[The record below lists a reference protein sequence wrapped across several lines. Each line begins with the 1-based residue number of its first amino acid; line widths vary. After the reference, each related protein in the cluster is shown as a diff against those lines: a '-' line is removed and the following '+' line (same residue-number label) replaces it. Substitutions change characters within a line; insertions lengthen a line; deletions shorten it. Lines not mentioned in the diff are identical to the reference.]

1 MIKNVIKRDGSIEP
15 FQSEKLNLWAEWA
28 AGSGVDWSSVTI
40 GAYKKCHDNC
50 TTADIQQ
57 ALISECIDRA
67 TSGHLKMAGRLY
79 ISDMYKNIFGGI
91 DKIPTLKAMYHTMT
105 LKGLWA
111 NMSYSDEE
119 LDYLETIIDHSIDFS
134 YIYSQLKQLVGKYGI
149 SDRTTGEYFET
160 PQFTYMRFCMGSM
173 NNTKREDRLNHIKN
187 LYYLISNNKINA
199 PTPYVLNFGTGYLGL
214 ASCALYTAHD
224 DLLSLSAGDHIAYM
238 MTAASSGLGSH
249 IMTRSIKD
257 PVRGGTIAHQGRL
270 PYYKSLESAT
280 GANRQNGRGGA
291 CNTFYSV
298 LDPEV
303 LDIIGLRNPTSI
315 DEKRIPDLDYTVSYN
330 RFFAEKA
337 AANEDWMLISYL
349 HASDLWQAMYSPDQ
363 DLFSDLYY
371 KYFNDDTVPKKIL
384 KARDIAFK
392 FLKEAPQTGRAYTFD
407 ASEANTHT
415 PFLDKIYSS
424 NLCVA
429 PETKILTKFGH
440 IPIVDLV
447 GQYVDV
453 WNGFEWSNVLIMKTG
468 SNQKLITVN
477 TDSGHSI
484 DCTPYHKFY
493 VKTEYHLPPQ
503 EKRANEL
510 LPGDKLIKFELPCI
524 SGDDH
529 LDNAYINGFYS
540 ADGCLT
546 PNGQR
551 IYLYDEKLKLKDM
564 FIGGGSW
571 IDQPNHNRSYKH
583 YNNLKPKFFVP
594 SFEYSI
600 ASKMEW
606 LSGYLDGDGCI
617 HSNGVN
623 QQITACSINH
633 AFLSDVQMLLQSLGI
648 SSKITCLS
656 DEGYKDLP
664 ANDGTGKNKS
674 FFCQKSYRLLIPSNE
689 SQDLLSMGL
698 NCRRLNISVNNDIQR
713 SATRF
718 VKVAS
723 VIDNGRIDDTYCFNE
738 PKRHMGVFNGVLTGQ
753 CTEIFVPTAPFEGG
767 VQELYSEDSNGEIG
781 LCNLMAIVLGRV
793 KDDAEYAMAAYYCL
807 LVIDEA
813 IHSMTYPFKSLEV
826 SAKGRMSAGVGLMNL
841 AYDMAN
847 KGFYYSAQSGKEYMH
862 YVAERHAYF
871 LYEAS
876 LKLGIER
883 GNAPWM
889 HKTKIPE
896 GWLPI
901 DTYNKNVDKIV
912 KSPLTRPWEDL
923 RARIIENK
931 GTRFSV
937 VCAYMPGES
946 SSIASNTTNS
956 IYPVRKGVVIKTNG
970 NDKNVFIAPDWE
982 ELGSQYELAW
992 DISNLDLIDMYAIFQ
1007 KFTDQGVSADLYIL
1021 CEVKD
1026 GKRKVSLKRLFTEWI
1041 HTVRVGLKSRYY
1053 MNIAGAVISSDKEDI
1068 PVSFEDDEK
1077 GCAGGACT
1085 L

>member
-1 MIKNVIKRDGSIEP
+1 MEP

-28 AGSGVDWSSVTI
+28 AGAGVDWSSVTI

-67 TSGHLKMAGRLY
+67 TTGHLKMAGRLY

-91 DKIPTLKAMYHTMT
+91 DKIPTLKVMYHAMT

-111 NMSYSDEE
+111 NMSYSNEE
-119 LDYLETIIDHSIDFS
+119 LDYLETLIDHSIDFN
-134 YIYSQLKQLVGKYGI
+134 YIYSQLKQLVGKYGV
-149 SDRTTGEYFET
+149 SDRTTGQYFET

-199 PTPYVLNFGTGYLGL
+199 PTPYVLNFGTGHLGL

-303 LDIIGLRNPTSI
+303 LDIIGLRNPLSI

-493 VKTEYHLPPQ
+493 VKTEYHLPSQ
-503 EKRANEL
+503 EKRAHEL
-510 LPGDKLIKFELPCI
+510 LPGDELIDFYLPCTD
-524 SGDDH
+524 GDD
-529 LDNAYINGFYS
+529 
-540 ADGCLT
+540 
-546 PNGQR
+546 
-551 IYLYDEKLKLKDM
+551 
-564 FIGGGSW
+564 
-571 IDQPNHNRSYKH
+571 
-583 YNNLKPKFFVP
+583 
-594 SFEYSI
+594 
-600 ASKMEW
+600 
-606 LSGYLDGDGCI
+606 
-617 HSNGVN
+617 
-623 QQITACSINH
+623 
-633 AFLSDVQMLLQSLGI
+633 DVQG
-648 SSKITCLS
+648 
-656 DEGYKDLP
+656 
-664 ANDGTGKNKS
+664 
-674 FFCQKSYRLLIPSNE
+674 
-689 SQDLLSMGL
+689 SM
-698 NCRRLNISVNNDIQR
+698 VK
-713 SATRF
+713 F
-718 VKVAS
+718 VKIESIVDS
-723 VIDNGRIDDTYCFNE
+723 GRVDDTYCFDE
-738 PKRHMGVFNGVLTGQ
+738 PLRHYGVFNGILTGQ
-753 CTEIFVPTAPFEGG
+753 CNEIFVPTAPFEGG
-767 VQELYSEDSNGEIG
+767 VQELYSENSNGEIG

-847 KGFYYSAQSGKEYMH
+847 KGFCYSAQSGKEYMH

-889 HKTKIPE
+889 HKTKIPD

-912 KSPLTRPWEDL
+912 KSSLTRPWESL

-956 IYPVRKGVVIKTNG
+956 VYPVRKGVVIKTNG
-970 NDKNVFIAPDWE
+970 NDKNVFIAPNWE

-992 DISNLDLIDMYAIFQ
+992 DIPNTDLIDMYAIFQ
-1007 KFTDQGVSADLYIL
+1007 KFTDQGISADLYII

-1026 GKRKVSLKRLFTEWI
+1026 GKRKISLKKLFTEWI

-1053 MNIAGAVISSDKEDI
+1053 MNIAGAVISSDQEDAPI
-1068 PVSFEDDEK
+1068 SFEDDEK

>member
-28 AGSGVDWSSVTI
+28 AGAGVDWSSVTI

-67 TSGHLKMAGRLY
+67 TTGHLKMAGRLY

-91 DKIPTLKAMYHTMT
+91 DKIPTLKVMYHAMT

-111 NMSYSDEE
+111 NMSYSNEE
-119 LDYLETIIDHSIDFS
+119 LDYLETLIDHSIDFN

-173 NNTKREDRLNHIKN
+173 NNTKREDRLDHIKN

-199 PTPYVLNFGTGYLGL
+199 PTPYVLNFGTGHLGL

-303 LDIIGLRNPTSI
+303 LDIIGLRNPLSI

-424 NLCVA
+424 NLC
-429 PETKILTKFGH
+429 
-440 IPIVDLV
+440 
-447 GQYVDV
+447 
-453 WNGFEWSNVLIMKTG
+453 N
-468 SNQKLITVN
+468 
-477 TDSGHSI
+477 
-484 DCTPYHKFY
+484 
-493 VKTEYHLPPQ
+493 
-503 EKRANEL
+503 
-510 LPGDKLIKFELPCI
+510 
-524 SGDDH
+524 
-529 LDNAYINGFYS
+529 
-540 ADGCLT
+540 
-546 PNGQR
+546 
-551 IYLYDEKLKLKDM
+551 
-564 FIGGGSW
+564 
-571 IDQPNHNRSYKH
+571 
-583 YNNLKPKFFVP
+583 
-594 SFEYSI
+594 
-600 ASKMEW
+600 
-606 LSGYLDGDGCI
+606 
-617 HSNGVN
+617 
-623 QQITACSINH
+623 
-633 AFLSDVQMLLQSLGI
+633 
-648 SSKITCLS
+648 
-656 DEGYKDLP
+656 
-664 ANDGTGKNKS
+664 
-674 FFCQKSYRLLIPSNE
+674 
-689 SQDLLSMGL
+689 
-698 NCRRLNISVNNDIQR
+698 
-713 SATRF
+713 
-718 VKVAS
+718 
-723 VIDNGRIDDTYCFNE
+723 
-738 PKRHMGVFNGVLTGQ
+738 
-753 CTEIFVPTAPFEGG
+753 EIFVPTAPFEGG
-767 VQELYSEDSNGEIG
+767 VQELYSENSNGEIG

-813 IHSMTYPFKSLEV
+813 IHSMVYPFKSLEI

-876 LKLGIER
+876 LRLGIER

-889 HKTKIPE
+889 HKTKIPD

-912 KSPLTRPWEDL
+912 KSSLTRPWESL

-956 IYPVRKGVVIKTNG
+956 VYPVRKGVVIKTNG
-970 NDKNVFIAPDWE
+970 NDKNVFIAPNWE

-992 DISNLDLIDMYAIFQ
+992 DIPNTDLIDMYAIFQ
-1007 KFTDQGVSADLYIL
+1007 KFTDQGISADLYII

-1026 GKRKVSLKRLFTEWI
+1026 GKRKISLKKLFTEWI

-1053 MNIAGAVISSDKEDI
+1053 MNIAGAVISSDQEDVPI
-1068 PVSFEDDEK
+1068 SFDDDEK

>member
-1 MIKNVIKRDGSIEP
+1 MIKNVIKRDGSVEP

-91 DKIPTLKAMYHTMT
+91 DKIPMLKAMYYTMT

-119 LDYLETIIDHSIDFS
+119 LDYLETIIDHSIDFN

-173 NNTKREDRLNHIKN
+173 NNTKREDRLDHIKN

-291 CNTFYSV
+291 CNTYYSV

-330 RFFAEKA
+330 RFFAERA

-349 HASDLWQAMYSPDQ
+349 HAPDLWQAMYSPDKN
-363 DLFSDLYY
+363 LFSELYY
-371 KYFNDDTVPKKIL
+371 KYLNDSTVPKKIV

-407 ASEANTHT
+407 SYEANTHT

-424 NLCVA
+424 NLC
-429 PETKILTKFGH
+429 
-440 IPIVDLV
+440 
-447 GQYVDV
+447 
-453 WNGFEWSNVLIMKTG
+453 
-468 SNQKLITVN
+468 
-477 TDSGHSI
+477 
-484 DCTPYHKFY
+484 
-493 VKTEYHLPPQ
+493 
-503 EKRANEL
+503 
-510 LPGDKLIKFELPCI
+510 
-524 SGDDH
+524 
-529 LDNAYINGFYS
+529 
-540 ADGCLT
+540 
-546 PNGQR
+546 
-551 IYLYDEKLKLKDM
+551 
-564 FIGGGSW
+564 
-571 IDQPNHNRSYKH
+571 
-583 YNNLKPKFFVP
+583 
-594 SFEYSI
+594 
-600 ASKMEW
+600 
-606 LSGYLDGDGCI
+606 
-617 HSNGVN
+617 
-623 QQITACSINH
+623 
-633 AFLSDVQMLLQSLGI
+633 
-648 SSKITCLS
+648 
-656 DEGYKDLP
+656 
-664 ANDGTGKNKS
+664 
-674 FFCQKSYRLLIPSNE
+674 
-689 SQDLLSMGL
+689 
-698 NCRRLNISVNNDIQR
+698 
-713 SATRF
+713 
-718 VKVAS
+718 
-723 VIDNGRIDDTYCFNE
+723 
-738 PKRHMGVFNGVLTGQ
+738 
-753 CTEIFVPTAPFEGG
+753 TEIFVPTAPFEKG

-781 LCNLMAIVLGRV
+781 LCNLMAIVLGRI

-813 IHSMTYPFKSLEV
+813 IHSMDYPFKSLEV

-912 KSPLTRPWEDL
+912 KAPLTRPWESL

-970 NDKNVFIAPDWE
+970 NDKNVFIAPYWE

-1007 KFTDQGVSADLYIL
+1007 KFTDQGISADLYIF

-1053 MNIAGAVISSDKEDI
+1053 MNIAGAVISSDQEDV

>member
-1 MIKNVIKRDGSIEP
+1 MIKNVIKRDGSVEP

-91 DKIPTLKAMYHTMT
+91 DKIPTLKVMYHAMT

-111 NMSYSDEE
+111 NMSYSNEE
-119 LDYLETIIDHSIDFS
+119 LDYLETIIDHSIDFN

-173 NNTKREDRLNHIKN
+173 NNTKREDRLDHIKN

-199 PTPYVLNFGTGYLGL
+199 PTPYVLNFGTGHLGL

-303 LDIIGLRNPTSI
+303 LDIIGLRNPLSI

-424 NLCVA
+424 NLC
-429 PETKILTKFGH
+429 
-440 IPIVDLV
+440 
-447 GQYVDV
+447 
-453 WNGFEWSNVLIMKTG
+453 N
-468 SNQKLITVN
+468 
-477 TDSGHSI
+477 
-484 DCTPYHKFY
+484 
-493 VKTEYHLPPQ
+493 
-503 EKRANEL
+503 
-510 LPGDKLIKFELPCI
+510 
-524 SGDDH
+524 
-529 LDNAYINGFYS
+529 
-540 ADGCLT
+540 
-546 PNGQR
+546 
-551 IYLYDEKLKLKDM
+551 
-564 FIGGGSW
+564 
-571 IDQPNHNRSYKH
+571 
-583 YNNLKPKFFVP
+583 
-594 SFEYSI
+594 
-600 ASKMEW
+600 
-606 LSGYLDGDGCI
+606 
-617 HSNGVN
+617 
-623 QQITACSINH
+623 
-633 AFLSDVQMLLQSLGI
+633 
-648 SSKITCLS
+648 
-656 DEGYKDLP
+656 
-664 ANDGTGKNKS
+664 
-674 FFCQKSYRLLIPSNE
+674 
-689 SQDLLSMGL
+689 
-698 NCRRLNISVNNDIQR
+698 
-713 SATRF
+713 
-718 VKVAS
+718 
-723 VIDNGRIDDTYCFNE
+723 
-738 PKRHMGVFNGVLTGQ
+738 
-753 CTEIFVPTAPFEGG
+753 EIFVPTAPFEGG
-767 VQELYSEDSNGEIG
+767 VQELYSENSNGEIG

-813 IHSMTYPFKSLEV
+813 IHSMVYPFKSLEI

-876 LKLGIER
+876 LRLGIER

-889 HKTKIPE
+889 HKTKIPD

-912 KSPLTRPWEDL
+912 KSSLTRPWESL

-956 IYPVRKGVVIKTNG
+956 VYPVRKGVVIKTNG
-970 NDKNVFIAPDWE
+970 NDKNVFIAPNWE

-992 DISNLDLIDMYAIFQ
+992 DIPNTDLIDMYAIFQ
-1007 KFTDQGVSADLYIL
+1007 KFTDQGISADLYII

-1026 GKRKVSLKRLFTEWI
+1026 GKRKISLKKLFTEWI

-1053 MNIAGAVISSDKEDI
+1053 MNIAGAVISSDQEDVPI
-1068 PVSFEDDEK
+1068 SFDDDEK

>member
-1 MIKNVIKRDGSIEP
+1 MEP

-28 AGSGVDWSSVTI
+28 AGAGVDWSSVTI

-67 TSGHLKMAGRLY
+67 TTGHLKMAGRLY

-91 DKIPTLKAMYHTMT
+91 DKIPTLKSMYYSMS

-119 LDYLETIIDHSIDFS
+119 LDYLGTLIDHSIDFT

-149 SDRTTGEYFET
+149 SDRTTGQYFET

-173 NNTKREDRLNHIKN
+173 NKTNREDRLNHIKN

-199 PTPYVLNFGTGYLGL
+199 PTPYVLNFGTGHLGL

-224 DLLSLSAGDHIAYM
+224 DLLSLAAGDHIAYM

-291 CNTFYSV
+291 CNTYYSV

-303 LDIIGLRNPTSI
+303 LDIISLRNPTSI

-330 RFFAEKA
+330 RFFAERA

-349 HASDLWQAMYSPDQ
+349 HAPDLWQAMYSPDKN
-363 DLFSDLYY
+363 LFSELYY
-371 KYFNDDTVPKKIL
+371 KYLNDSTVPKKIV

-407 ASEANTHT
+407 SYEANTHT

-510 LPGDKLIKFELPCI
+510 LPGDELIDFYLPCTD
-524 SGDDH
+524 GDD
-529 LDNAYINGFYS
+529 
-540 ADGCLT
+540 
-546 PNGQR
+546 
-551 IYLYDEKLKLKDM
+551 
-564 FIGGGSW
+564 
-571 IDQPNHNRSYKH
+571 
-583 YNNLKPKFFVP
+583 
-594 SFEYSI
+594 
-600 ASKMEW
+600 
-606 LSGYLDGDGCI
+606 
-617 HSNGVN
+617 
-623 QQITACSINH
+623 
-633 AFLSDVQMLLQSLGI
+633 DVQG
-648 SSKITCLS
+648 
-656 DEGYKDLP
+656 
-664 ANDGTGKNKS
+664 
-674 FFCQKSYRLLIPSNE
+674 
-689 SQDLLSMGL
+689 SM
-698 NCRRLNISVNNDIQR
+698 VK
-713 SATRF
+713 F
-718 VKVAS
+718 VKIESIV
-723 VIDNGRIDDTYCFNE
+723 DNGRFDDTYCFNE
-738 PKRHMGVFNGVLTGQ
+738 PLRHYGVFNGVLTGQ
-753 CTEIFVPTAPFEGG
+753 CTEIFVPTAPFEKG

-781 LCNLMAIVLGRV
+781 LCNLMAIVLGRI

-813 IHSMTYPFKSLEV
+813 IHSMDYPFKSLEV

-912 KSPLTRPWEDL
+912 KAPLTRPWESL

-970 NDKNVFIAPDWE
+970 NDKNVFIAPYWE

-1007 KFTDQGVSADLYIL
+1007 KFTDQGISADLYIF

-1053 MNIAGAVISSDKEDI
+1053 MNIAGAVISSDQEDV